1 MVKTDRIII
10 SFTSWK
16 KRIDR
21 VCHSIDLMLSQ
32 TIKPDKI
39 ILNLSSDEFPK
50 KEQELPK
57 CVLDKINDIFEIFWI
72 KENVKVYK
80 KIIPSLIRF
89 PHDVVIAIDD
99 DIEYPKDYI
108 ETLYNEY
115 LKHDKKNP
123 ICCYRNNEK
132 RGIFRH
138 SGPFSLVKAEFFG
151 PYLKDLYYNV
161 VMKYG
166 ISIIPASDDIYFYA
180 ALLNGCLY
188 KVVDQDKLDFYKKL
202 YSSTRKN
209 PDSYSSYDSKW
220 RSTWKNEVEL
230 IKKYIKEAYNKSYD
244 DLVNNCLNKEKHS

>member
-89 PHDVVIAIDD
+89 PNDVVIAIDD
-99 DIEYPKDYI
+99 DIEYPKDYV

-115 LKHDKKNP
+115 P
-123 ICCYRNNEK
+123 
-132 RGIFRH
+132 
-138 SGPFSLVKAEFFG
+138 
-151 PYLKDLYYNV
+151 
-161 VMKYG
+161 
-166 ISIIPASDDIYFYA
+166 DIADRFP
-180 ALLNGCLY
+180 L
-188 KVVDQDKLDFYKKL
+188 
-202 YSSTRKN
+202 
-209 PDSYSSYDSKW
+209 
-220 RSTWKNEVEL
+220 
-230 IKKYIKEAYNKSYD
+230 
-244 DLVNNCLNKEKHS
+244 